1 MNAADACFLRIV
13 KLRIV
18 IPVLAQLLHAL
29 RCSRAQIIE
38 PAEHDRFGRTNLR
51 ARGHE
56 AAFLA
61 IVTESAFE
69 CAAGVRQRLRAAIYD
84 TKRARHDAVAATV
97 ANIVLHKD
105 RVDFGAHDRASGT
118 SFEATG
124 FLAMLANIGEK
135 NPAKRVFFV
144 TIA

>member
-1 MNAADACFLRIV
+1 RLRWIV
-13 KLRIV
+13 KLCV
-18 IPVLAQLLHAL
+18 VVTALLQLLHAL
-29 RCSRAQIIE
+29 RAACAQIIK

-51 ARGHE
+51 ARWDE

-97 ANIVLHKD
+97 AHVVLHKHGTD
-105 RVDFGAHDRASGT
+105 LSAHNRSGRT
-118 SFEATG
+118 CFEATG
-124 FLAMLANIGEK
+124 FFAMLANVGEK